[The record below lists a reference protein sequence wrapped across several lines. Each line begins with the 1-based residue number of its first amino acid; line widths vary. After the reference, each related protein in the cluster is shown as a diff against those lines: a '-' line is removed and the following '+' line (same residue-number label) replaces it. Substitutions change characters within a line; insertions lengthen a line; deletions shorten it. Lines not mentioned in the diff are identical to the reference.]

1 MELFGHRTFYYSQGL
16 HKMLCFMSYNA
27 LLQTKHWETNI
38 ACAAVAA
45 TPRPSEVQRF
55 HSWHDLGVMGMTH
68 PSHTPPHPSSMT
80 CIARY
85 TTSRTESA
93 TGHPHTDPPTGA
105 AHASHK
111 LLAHALSRCIQNTA
125 HNNTEIFPGFL
136 LPDLHLTLSALGEM
150 SRSPVKGSVDI
161 SHNVSKWK
169 PCVWLAV
176 SGKWAGGRDLN

>member
-1 MELFGHRTFYYSQGL
+1 
-16 HKMLCFMSYNA
+16 
-27 LLQTKHWETNI
+27 
-38 ACAAVAA
+38 
-45 TPRPSEVQRF
+45 
-55 HSWHDLGVMGMTH
+55 MGMTH

-80 CIARY
+80 CITGY

-105 AHASHK
+105 AHTSHK
-111 LLAHALSRCIQNTA
+111 LLAHTLSRCIQNTA

-150 SRSPVKGSVDI
+150 SRSPVKGSVAI

-176 SGKWAGGRDLN
+176 SGKWEVGRGKEPELKEGLQLSQLWVSSTENCGFSFFFSSKIFN